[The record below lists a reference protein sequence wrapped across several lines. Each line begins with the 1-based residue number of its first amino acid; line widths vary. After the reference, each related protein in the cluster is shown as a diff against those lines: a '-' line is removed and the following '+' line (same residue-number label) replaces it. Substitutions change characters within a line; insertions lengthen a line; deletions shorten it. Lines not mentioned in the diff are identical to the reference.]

1 MEGHSK
7 NEIEWETSGERSGV
21 EVASQTLGFTKGGVI
36 HINTCHSIFHFPIT
50 IFNCLFVC
58 LNC

>member
-21 EVASQTLGFTKGGVI
+21 EVVSQTLDFAKGGVI
-36 HINTCHSIFHFPIT
+36 HINICLSIFHFPI
-50 IFNCLFVC
+50 CYDC
-58 LNC
+58 